1 MSKQAPADRIDARLE
16 TLLDTERRLA
26 ALVRAEEEAQAR
38 RLDAARARVT
48 HAKETAEATL
58 TQAVADQDRA
68 LREAHTQALAT
79 LQQEHAATLARLAAL
94 TDQQLDALARRALAA
109 AGGGP

>member
-26 ALVRAEEEAQAR
+26 ALVRTEEEALAR

-58 TQAVADQDRA
+58 TKAVADQDRA
-68 LREAHTQALAT
+68 LREAHVQALAA
-79 LQQEHAATLARLAAL
+79 LQQEHAASLARLASL

>member
-26 ALVRAEEEAQAR
+26 ALVRAEEEALKR

-58 TQAVADQDRA
+58 TKAVADQDRA
-68 LREAHTQALAT
+68 LREAHVQALAA

-94 TDQQLDALARRALAA
+94 TDPQLDALARRALAA